1 MKRLLIVIAAL
12 TCATNVNA
20 ENLIRWLLTRDVK
33 KSDFYVYRPEVSK
46 PSSVSTKSKYVPMT
60 ESEIKTAKI
69 AIQRHEARIINKA
82 ALHADNKPIK
92 RVIDKHR
99 ESDEQGAHAVSRSKQ
114 IMYGAGSPMRDDGV
128 IQAWREA
135 EEAQRRLENHRTYM
149 EQVRQSRKVI
159 EQTKS
164 ISGKVNQ
171 TP

>member
-1 MKRLLIVIAAL
+1 MKRLLITIAAL

-33 KSDFYVYRPEVSK
+33 KSDFYVYRPK
-46 PSSVSTKSKYVPMT
+46 ANKQPTYKFMT
-60 ESEIKTAKI
+60 ESEKQT
-69 AIQRHEARIINKA
+69 ARIAVAQQQAEIA
-82 ALHADNKPIK
+82 AHADNKPIE

-99 ESDEQGAHAVSRSKQ
+99 ESDEVAAKAVSEEKQ
-114 IMYGAGSPMRDDGV
+114 VMYGAGSPMRDDGV

-135 EEAQRRLENHRTYM
+135 EEAQRRLEEHRTYM
-149 EQVRQSRKVI
+149 EQVRQARKRI

-164 ISGKVNQ
+164 VSGKITQ

>member
-1 MKRLLIVIAAL
+1 MKRLLITIAAL

-33 KSDFYVYRPEVSK
+33 KSDFYVYRP
-46 PSSVSTKSKYVPMT
+46 
-60 ESEIKTAKI
+60 
-69 AIQRHEARIINKA
+69 KA
-82 ALHADNKPIK
+82 ASQPIVKHPDNKPVK

-99 ESDEQGAHAVSRSKQ
+99 ESDETAAKAVSKEKQ
-114 IMYGAGSPMRDDGV
+114 VMYGAGSPMRDDGV

-135 EEAQRRLENHRTYM
+135 EEAQRRLEEHRTYM
-149 EQVRQSRKVI
+149 EQVRQARKRI

-164 ISGKVNQ
+164 VSGKVIQ